1 MQAVV
6 ASVERARV
14 ILYEGEKR
22 TAAERGF
29 NTLLAACSWDIAWGD
44 GGEKPNLHPMAAKV
58 TKPRGATAM
67 NPVLETT
74 ILFNWKCAGHNGIA
88 ISRDRN

>member
-14 ILYEGEKR
+14 ILYEEEER
-22 TAAERGF
+22 TAAERGL
-29 NTLLAACSWDIAWGD
+29 NTLLAAFSGYYALGNR
-44 GGEKPNLHPMAAKV
+44 GEKPKLHPIADKV
-58 TKPRGATAM
+58 TKPRVAAAM
-67 NPVLETT
+67 NPVLEV
-74 ILFNWKCAGHNGIA
+74 LFNWKCAGHNGIA